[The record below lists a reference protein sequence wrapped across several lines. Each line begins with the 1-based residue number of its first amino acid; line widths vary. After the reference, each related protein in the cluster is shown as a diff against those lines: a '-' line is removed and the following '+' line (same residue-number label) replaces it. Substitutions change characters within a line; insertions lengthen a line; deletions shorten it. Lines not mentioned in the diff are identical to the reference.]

1 MKAQDPKTNGWFFI
15 DKCLPFGASISCV
28 IFQEILDALKFLI
41 EHKTDTHGTITNYL
55 DDFLLLALTI
65 WLCNWLISEFLKLC
79 EELGIPIA
87 LEKTEWV
94 KDWVIFLGILLDGRQ
109 MIMSIPIEKRTK
121 AVKMLQNMLHRK
133 KATVKELQ
141 ELCEYLNFLC
151 KAIFPGRPF
160 LRCMYSKYSNVI
172 KLPSHVG
179 GKHKETEKARILREL
194 NLKPHHH
201 IRLDSEFKN
210 DCQTW
215 LSFLDCE
222 NQPQLANVVN

>member
-1 MKAQDPKTNGWFFI
+1 MKAQDWKTNEWWFFI
-15 DKCLPFGASISCV
+15 DKCLPFGASISCA

-41 EHKTDTHGTITNYL
+41 EHKTDTHGIITNYL
-55 DDFLLLALTI
+55 DDFLSLALTI
-65 WLCNWLISEFLKLC
+65 WLCNWLISEFLKLR

-87 LEKTEWV
+87 LEKTEWA

-141 ELCEYLNFLC
+141 ELCRYLNFLC

-160 LRCMYSKYSNVI
+160 LQCMY
-172 KLPSHVG
+172 
-179 GKHKETEKARILREL
+179 
-194 NLKPHHH
+194 
-201 IRLDSEFKN
+201 
-210 DCQTW
+210 
-215 LSFLDCE
+215 
-222 NQPQLANVVN
+222 